1 MYILEN
7 TPIDPKVS
15 VSSSC
20 SITFCLIVF
29 QYLFYNFESKLEWKY
44 FKIYVMKVALF
55 KIASVLKDTA
65 LKKKY
70 MVFEL

>member
-1 MYILEN
+1 MFQVL
-7 TPIDPKVS
+7 V
-15 VSSSC
+15 

-65 LKKKY
+65 LKNKY
-70 MVFEL
+70 MGFEL